1 MLLEEEK
8 FFYLSGLL
16 SQFGELKR
24 KNHFGGF
31 CLLVDDAIVGL
42 VLDGCFYL
50 RGCLVARSHFEALG
64 FNRLV
69 YSKKVFHWKCGT
81 INFRNKFG
89 MTKFCFSNILSWLT
103 VQLSR
108 N

>member
-8 FFYLSGLL
+8 IFLFISFVK
-16 SQFGELKR
+16 SVWRAKTC

-64 FNRLV
+64 LI
-69 YSKKVFHWKCGT
+69 G
-81 INFRNKFG
+81 
-89 MTKFCFSNILSWLT
+89 
-103 VQLSR
+103 
-108 N
+108 